1 MEERQMKYVTYYE
14 AVKLISAEE
23 AARLKDKLEI
33 TNGTGTVKHLK
44 IRKVNFIVSGGNPSY
59 CICMTN
65 DDYDTMLL
73 SKRAVQN
80 MITYRNYTSV
90 ARGECAR
97 ILEGRI
103 DWMEDSE
110 VELFRD
116 FCLQYRLNR
125 IKQGFIEEYDR
136 ELITYANGH
145 KLVIDSSRRHAMGHG
160 TDFLYP
166 ELWMENLPADTV
178 RAEYRK
184 AVEIPPMIAGMIHMA
199 KDTNQ
204 EVLAVS

>member
-1 MEERQMKYVTYYE
+1 MKYATYYE

-23 AARLKDKLEI
+23 AAMVKKKLEA
-33 TNGTGTVKHLK
+33 TNGTGTEKHLK
-44 IRKVNFIVSGGNPSY
+44 IRKVNFIVPGGNPSY

-65 DDYDTMLL
+65 DDDSSLLL

-80 MITYRNYTSV
+80 MITYRNYAKI
-90 ARGECAR
+90 ARDECFR
-97 ILEGRI
+97 ILEGRL

-110 VELFRD
+110 TELFRD
-116 FCLQYRLNR
+116 FSLQYRLNR

-145 KLVIDSSRRHAMGHG
+145 KLLIDSSRRHAMGHG